1 MTTPTDI
8 WSVRA
13 EDFPENG
20 SEDDKLRFL
29 LNYAVMAPSN
39 HNSQPWMF
47 RLRDGELEVYADRT
61 RACHVTDPHS
71 RELFISC
78 GAAIEHLAVSIRRF
92 GHAGQIQILPDPQL
106 PDLLATMRLGG
117 DKASTIE
124 DEILFNAIPKRRT
137 NRKPFRPAPLPPS
150 LMNALEVEAHFAGSE
165 LHFVRSDDERF
176 QLADLIAE
184 ADELQW
190 HSKQFRLEIAA
201 WMHPNRDQ
209 SRDGMPG
216 YAIGLGDLLS
226 HAGPLVARTFDL
238 GNGRAAK
245 DRDLALY
252 SPALAILFTESDTE
266 QDWIQAGR
274 ALARVL
280 LRARSEDV
288 CASFLNQPIEL
299 LGLRRKVAETAR
311 KDGQPQL
318 ILRMGFG
325 EPVKPTPRR
334 LIEQVAI

>member
-1 MTTPTDI
+1 MSPPTDI
-8 WSVRA
+8 WNVRA
-13 EDFPENG
+13 EDFPASG

-29 LNYAVMAPSN
+29 LNYAVMAPSH

-47 RLRDGELEVYADRT
+47 RLREGELEVYADRT
-61 RACHVTDPHS
+61 RASHVTDPHC

-78 GAAIEHLAVSIRRF
+78 GAAIEHLAVAIRHC
-92 GHAGQIQILPDPQL
+92 GHAGDLKILPDPL
-106 PDLLATMRLGG
+106 SPDLLAVAQLGEVH
-117 DKASTIE
+117 ATSLE
-124 DEILFNAIPKRRT
+124 DTILFNAIPKRRT
-137 NRKPFRPAPLPPS
+137 NRGPFRRDPLPPQLIS
-150 LMNALEVEAHFAGSE
+150 ALEVEAHATGAE
-165 LHFVRSDDERF
+165 LHFVRFEEERF
-176 QLADLIAE
+176 ELADLIAA
-184 ADELQW
+184 ADEIQW
-190 HSKQFRLEIAA
+190 RNKSFRLELAA

-238 GNGRAAK
+238 GNGRAAR
-245 DRDLALY
+245 DRDLAIH
-252 SPALAILFTESDTE
+252 SPALAVLFTDGDTE
-266 QDWIQAGR
+266 KDWIDAGR

-288 CASFLNQPIEL
+288 WASFLNQPVEL
-299 LGLRRKVAETAR
+299 GELRVKVAQNAR
-311 KDGQPQL
+311 KEGQAQL